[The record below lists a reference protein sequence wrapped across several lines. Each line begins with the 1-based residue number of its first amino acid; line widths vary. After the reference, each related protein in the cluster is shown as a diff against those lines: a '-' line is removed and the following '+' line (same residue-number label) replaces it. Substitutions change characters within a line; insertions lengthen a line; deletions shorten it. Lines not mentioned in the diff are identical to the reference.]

1 MKVTIGIPAFNEEK
15 NIASLLQS
23 INSQVNIDIAEII
36 IVNDCSTDK
45 TLDEINSTG
54 IASIRVISNVQRM
67 GKNTGLNIIFKEAAT
82 DLLILMDADVQ
93 IPHNST
99 LSLACDEFS
108 KHNLSLSA
116 LKVAPING
124 NGLINKVVSFGQHL
138 KNNYYEIT
146 TRKNNIHTCVG
157 RTLILAKAFYKSLE
171 MPREIVGDDAYIY
184 LKCKTQGLKYRYI
197 DVQTIEYKSP
207 STLTDFLK
215 QNSRYENS
223 KGQLEAYFTKD
234 LIEQEYAISFT
245 DKAKVSLKGVY
256 DDTFM
261 YALYATFYFGAK
273 ILSLVRKERVSEVW
287 MPATSTK

>member
-36 IVNDCSTDK
+36 IVNDCSTDN
-45 TLDEINSTG
+45 TLDEIKSTG
-54 IASIRVISNVQRM
+54 IASIKVISNTQRM
-67 GKNTGLNIIFKEAAT
+67 GKNTGLNIIFKEAIT

-99 LSLACDEFS
+99 LSLACDEFN
-108 KHNLSLSA
+108 KHNLALGA

-124 NGLINKVVSFGQHL
+124 QGFINKIVSFGQYL

-146 TRKNNIHTCVG
+146 TDKNNIHTCVG
-157 RTLILAKAFYKSLE
+157 RTLILSKPFYKSFE
-171 MPREIVGDDAYIY
+171 IPKEIVGDDAYIY
-184 LKCKTQGLKYRYI
+184 LTCKTQGLKYKYI
-197 DVQTIEYKSP
+197 DGQTIEYKSP
-207 STLTDFLK
+207 STLADFLK
-215 QNSRYENS
+215 QNSRYESS
-223 KGQLEAYFTKD
+223 KDQLESYFAKD
-234 LIEQEYAISFT
+234 LLESEYAISFT
-245 DKAKVSLKGVY
+245 DKAKVSLKGIY

-261 YALYATFYFGAK
+261 YVLYATFYFGAK
-273 ILSLVRKERVSEVW
+273 ILSLIRKERVSEVW